1 MRTPREYTRT
11 QRVLKYFGDRFE
23 LFALV
28 GCVLAAIILLSR
40 V

>member
-1 MRTPREYTRT
+1 
-11 QRVLKYFGDRFE
+11 VLKYFGDRFE
-23 LFALV
+23 LLALV